1 MSPFDISDRLL
12 GFYRCFVFVF
22 VVCVSFLLFVLFCL
36 GGVVYRRVQGY
47 LKGPPD
53 LARQGADVRARAAVY
68 GSGK

>member
-1 MSPFDISDRLL
+1 MSPFDISDHLL
-12 GFYRCFVFVF
+12 GFYRFFVF